1 MGDRDLAVLLQSIR
15 RTAAEVGGVSDS
27 ELLQRFVASRDEAAF
42 ELLLWRHAG
51 LVFGVCRRVLRDVHD
66 AEDAFQATMLILARR
81 AGRIRKQDALAG
93 WLYKVAYHTS
103 LTLRGKRARRLA
115 QERRLAADVAAPSS
129 LADAAEDQEIQAMLS
144 HEVSRLPERL
154 RSLIVLCYLE
164 GKTVDQAAAQLG
176 CPRGTAASRLARA
189 RARLRIRLTRR
200 GLALTAGLA
209 VLPQAGAAP
218 QPAHLISTLL
228 PCVLGSS
235 RAVPGEPTLSQS
247 VVTLANEVLKTMFWQ
262 KLRITTILIAV
273 AGVLLAGGGVAVHL
287 RAGSGAEPADI
298 AAGENPKL
306 SQQGQPV
313 VKEQPP
319 DNVGVKSVKVS
330 KPQRREYVPHNDY
343 IGRLEALRT
352 VEVRASVGGRL
363 EKINFKPGAEVKR
376 GDVLFEVD
384 PAACRVAVEKAEA
397 SLESA
402 DVDKK
407 FRNSQLSR
415 ARQQMQNRAIGQEAY
430 EQIMADVATAEAKW
444 KNAKA
449 NLDQARANLAATK
462 ITATVDGVI
471 GRVNV
476 ELGTFVF
483 EEGGRSAL
491 LATITSVDPIRLSF
505 DMDEASLLRYR
516 RLQRAGDVK
525 GTGTSLSMA
534 LLDEKDFARA
544 GVLESFD
551 VRIDPKSGTIRV
563 SGTFPNHDRLLL
575 PGMSAR
581 VRMPF
586 GKPRPVMQI
595 PPKALMGQEG
605 TYWIYVVNKSNTIE
619 RRFIKNIFA
628 YDGIILVEEGLQA
641 DDLVVVE
648 ELNGISLGDK
658 VKPER
663 ISEPGPKSN
672 K

>member
-15 RTAAEVGGVSDS
+15 RTAAEVGGLSDA
-27 ELLQRFVASRDEAAF
+27 ELLQRFVATRDEAAF

-81 AGRIRKQDALAG
+81 AGRIHKQDALAG

-103 LTLRGKRARRLA
+103 LTLRGKRAQRMA
-115 QERRLAADVAAPSS
+115 QERRLTADVAAPSS
-129 LADAAEDQEIQAMLS
+129 LADAAEDQELQAVLS
-144 HEVSRLPERL
+144 LEVSRLPERL

-164 GKTVDQAAAQLG
+164 GKTVDEAAVQLG

-189 RARLRIRLTRR
+189 RVRLRLRLTRR
-200 GLALTAGLA
+200 GLALAVGLA
-209 VLPQAGAAP
+209 MLQQAGAAR

-228 PCVLGSS
+228 ARVLGSS
-235 RAVPGEPTLSQS
+235 RALAGEPALSQS

-262 KLRITTILIAV
+262 KLRITTILMAV

-287 RAGSGAEPADI
+287 RAGSGAEPPDI

-306 SQQGQPV
+306 SQQDQPV
-313 VKEQPP
+313 EQPP

-343 IGRLEALRT
+343 MGRLEALRT

-363 EKINFKPGAEVKR
+363 EKINFKPGRKVKKW
-376 GDVLFEVD
+376 DVLFEVD
-384 PAACRVAVEKAEA
+384 PAPYRVALDKAEA
-397 SLESA
+397 AFESA
-402 DVDKK
+402 EADKGH
-407 FRNSQLSR
+407 RNAQLQR
-415 ARQQMQNRAIGQEAY
+415 ARQRTANMSISPEDY
-430 EQIMADVATAEAKW
+430 EQLAADAAVAEAKW
-444 KNAKA
+444 KIAKA
-449 NLDQARANLAATK
+449 NLHQAGANLAATK

-471 GRVNV
+471 GGMNV
-476 ELGTFVF
+476 EPGAFVL
-483 EEGGRSAL
+483 EEGGRSVL
-491 LATITSVDPIRLSF
+491 LATITSVDWIRLSF
-505 DMDEASLLRYR
+505 DMDEASFLRYR
-516 RLQRAGDVK
+516 RLQHAGEVK
-525 GTGTSLSMA
+525 GIGSPIAMELM
-534 LLDEKDFARA
+534 DEKGFARV
-544 GVLESFD
+544 GTLESFD
-551 VRIDPKSGTIRV
+551 VRIDPKTGTIRV
-563 SGTFPNHDRLLL
+563 SATFPNDDRLLL

-586 GKPRPVMQI
+586 GKPRPVLQI
-595 PPKALMGQEG
+595 PLKAPMGQDKG
-605 TYWIYVVNKSNTIE
+605 KYWIYVVNKSNTIE
-619 RRFIKNIFA
+619 RRFIKDIFG
-628 YDGIILVEEGLQA
+628 YDSMKFVDEGLQA

-648 ELNGISLGDK
+648 ELKGISLGDK